1 MWCSA
6 TRGSTTGASASSR
19 WAWAW
24 ASTSAAPRSTRPP
37 WRRGGRSR
45 RARAGSSR
53 PPVTSSSC
61 SCPASTTACFSSSS
75 ASSSERSCC
84 APSCTG
90 STAVRS
96 RGRKLP
102 GIEATHYRTCPLCEA
117 TCGLEVKVRDGEVV
131 SVRGDADDI
140 FSHGFLCPKGVSLKA
155 LHEDPARLTKPL
167 VRDVDGE
174 LREASWDE
182 AFARVD
188 ELLTPLLAEHGRNS
202 VAVYLGNP
210 SAHSL
215 GAALYGRALLK
226 GLGTRNIFTA
236 STVDQMPKHVS
247 SGLMFGGALTIPIP
261 DVDRTMHMLM
271 LGANPL
277 ASNGSLMTAPDM
289 RGRLKALRARGGKLV
304 VVDPRRSR
312 TAEVAD
318 DHHFIQPGTDAQLL
332 FALVHVIAAEGL
344 AQPGRLAEMA
354 NGMEEIARLA
364 EPFSPEAVEP
374 VTGIAAEEI
383 RRMGRELAAAES
395 ATVYA
400 RIGTTTQRFGTL
412 ASWLVD
418 VLNVLT
424 GNLDREGGAM
434 FPLAAAGQSNGG
446 SRGGRGLAIARW
458 QSRVRGLD
466 EVIGELPVSCLAE
479 EIETPGDGQVRALI
493 TIGGNPARSTPNSER
508 LEAAFGRL
516 DALICVDLYLN
527 ETSRQADVVLPA
539 PSPLQKGHYDLA
551 FYQLAV
557 RDVGNWSPAILPT
570 DEGMP
575 QEWETLVRLTGI
587 VTGQGPDADVG
598 AIDDFVAQALSS
610 SLGVEPAPDR
620 RGPERLLD
628 MMLRAGPYDVTL
640 ADLEAAPHGIDFGPM
655 KPRLPDVLTT
665 PSGNI
670 ELAPERIAADV
681 ERLRASLAEHRNG
694 GFVLIGRRTL
704 RSNNSWMHNLEP
716 LVKGPPRCTLHVN
729 PADAERLGLADGG
742 LAHVESR
749 AGELDAPV
757 EVTDKVMQGV
767 VSLPHGWG
775 HGAKGANLPVAAKYA
790 GVNSNVLTDELDVE
804 PLSGTAVL
812 NGIPVELSPR

>member
-1 MWCSA
+1 
-6 TRGSTTGASASSR
+6 
-19 WAWAW
+19 
-24 ASTSAAPRSTRPP
+24 
-37 WRRGGRSR
+37 
-45 RARAGSSR
+45 
-53 PPVTSSSC
+53 
-61 SCPASTTACFSSSS
+61 
-75 ASSSERSCC
+75 
-84 APSCTG
+84 
-90 STAVRS
+90 
-96 RGRKLP
+96 
-102 GIEATHYRTCPLCEA
+102 
-117 TCGLEVKVRDGEVV
+117 VKIGDEGEVL
-131 SVRGDADDI
+131 SVRGDPDDV
-140 FSHGFLCPKGVSLKA
+140 FSHGFICPKGVSMKS
-155 LHEDPARLTKPL
+155 LHEDPARLRRPL
-167 VRDVDGE
+167 VRGDDGE
-174 LREASWDE
+174 LRDATWDE
-182 AFARVD
+182 AFERVD
-188 ELLTPLLAEHGRNS
+188 ELLTPILEAHGRN
-202 VAVYLGNP
+202 AVGAYLGNP
-210 SAHSL
+210 TVHSL
-215 GAALYGRALLK
+215 GATLYGRALLK
-226 GLGTRNIFTA
+226 GIGTRNVFTA

-247 SGLMFGGALTIPIP
+247 AGLMFGRALSIPIP

-318 DHHFIQPGTDAQLL
+318 EHYFIQPGTDAHLL
-332 FALVHVIAAEGL
+332 FAIVHVITAEGL
-344 AQPGRLAEMA
+344 ADPGRLAEFTD
-354 NGMEEIARLA
+354 GIEEVARLA

-374 VTGIAAEEI
+374 VTGIPADEI
-383 RRMGRELAAAES
+383 RLMARDLAAAES

-434 FPLAAAGQSNGG
+434 FPLAAAGSANTGP
-446 SRGGRGLAIARW
+446 RGGRGLAIARW

-466 EVIGELPVSCLAE
+466 EVIGELPVSCMAE

-508 LEAAFGRL
+508 LEAAFEQL
-516 DALICVDLYLN
+516 DALICVDIYLN

-575 QEWETLVRLTGI
+575 QEWETLVRLTGV
-587 VTGQGPDADVG
+587 VTGQGPNADIG
-598 AIDDFVAQALSS
+598 AIDDFVAQAMSS
-610 SLGVEPAPDR
+610 SLGVEPDPAR
-620 RGPERLLD
+620 HGPERLLD
-628 MMLRAGPYDVTL
+628 MMLRAGPYDVSL
-640 ADLEAAPHGIDFGPM
+640 ADFEAAPHGLDFGPM
-655 KPRLPDVLTT
+655 KPRLPDALKT

-681 ERLRASLAEHRNG
+681 DRLRVSLAEHRNG

-716 LVKGPPRCTLHVN
+716 LVKGPPRCTLHVH
-729 PADAERLGLADGG
+729 PSDAERLGLADGG
-742 LAHVESR
+742 LAHVRSR
-749 AGELDAPV
+749 AGAVDAPV
-757 EVTDKVMQGV
+757 EVTEKVMPGV

-775 HGAKGANLPVAAKYA
+775 HGAKGANLPVAARYS
-790 GVNSNVLTDELDVE
+790 GVNVNVLTDELDVD
-804 PLSGTAVL
+804 PVSGTAVL
-812 NGIPVELSPR
+812 NGVPVELSPASASASSNGAEHRPAAVTAGDVGGIAHSSDG

>member
-1 MWCSA
+1 MWCSCWSP
-6 TRGSTTGASASSR
+6 G
-19 WAWAW
+19 
-24 ASTSAAPRSTRPP
+24 
-37 WRRGGRSR
+37 
-45 RARAGSSR
+45 
-53 PPVTSSSC
+53 
-61 SCPASTTACFSSSS
+61 STTACSSSSS
-75 ASSSERSCC
+75 ASCSGRWCC

-90 STAVRS
+90 STAVRC
-96 RGRKLP
+96 RERKLP
-102 GIEATHYRTCPLCEA
+102 GIEGTHYRTCPFCEA
-117 TCGLEVKVRDGEVV
+117 TCGLEVKIGSAGEVL
-131 SVRGDADDI
+131 SVRGDPDDV
-140 FSHGFLCPKGVSLKA
+140 FSRGFICPKGVSLKS
-155 LHEDPARLTKPL
+155 LHEDPARLRRPL
-167 VRDVDGE
+167 VRGDDGE
-174 LREASWDE
+174 LRDATWDE

-188 ELLTPLLAEHGRNS
+188 ELLPPILADHGRNA
-202 VAVYLGNP
+202 VAAYLGNP
-210 SAHSL
+210 NVHSL

-247 SGLMFGGALTIPIP
+247 SGLMFGGALSIPIP
-261 DVDRTMHMLM
+261 DVDRTMHLLM

-289 RGRLKALRARGGKLV
+289 RGRLKALQARGGKLV
-304 VVDPRRSR
+304 VVDPRLSR

-318 DHHFIQPGTDAQLL
+318 EHHFIRPGTDAHLL
-332 FALVHVIAAEGL
+332 FALVHVITGEGL
-344 AQPGRLAEMA
+344 ADPGRLAELTE
-354 NGMEEIARLA
+354 GLEEVARLA
-364 EPFSPEAVEP
+364 EPFAPETVEP
-374 VTGIAAEEI
+374 VTGIPADEI
-383 RRMGRELAAAES
+383 RRMARELAAAS
-395 ATVYA
+395 PAVVYA

-434 FPLAAAGQSNGG
+434 FPLAAAGQSNAAG
-446 SRGGRGLAIARW
+446 SRGGRGLAIGRW
-458 QSRVRGLD
+458 QSRVRGMD

-479 EIETPGDGQVRALI
+479 EIETEGEGQVRALI

-508 LEAAFGRL
+508 LEAALGRL
-516 DALICVDLYLN
+516 DALVSVDLYLN

-557 RDVGNWSPAILPT
+557 RDVGNWSPAILPA

-575 QEWETLVRLTGI
+575 QEWETLVRLTGV
-587 VTGQGPDADVG
+587 VTGQGPNTDIG

-610 SLGVEPAPDR
+610 LLGLEPDPDR

-655 KPRLPDVLTT
+655 KPRLPDALKT

>member
-1 MWCSA
+1 
-6 TRGSTTGASASSR
+6 
-19 WAWAW
+19 
-24 ASTSAAPRSTRPP
+24 
-37 WRRGGRSR
+37 
-45 RARAGSSR
+45 
-53 PPVTSSSC
+53 
-61 SCPASTTACFSSSS
+61 
-75 ASSSERSCC
+75 
-84 APSCTG
+84 
-90 STAVRS
+90 
-96 RGRKLP
+96 
-102 GIEATHYRTCPLCEA
+102 
-117 TCGLEVKVRDGEVV
+117 
-131 SVRGDADDI
+131 
-140 FSHGFLCPKGVSLKA
+140 VSLKA
-155 LHEDPARLTKPL
+155 LHEDPARLRRPL
-167 VRDVDGE
+167 VRGDDGE
-174 LREASWDE
+174 LRDATWDE
-182 AFARVD
+182 AFERVD
-188 ELLTPLLAEHGRNS
+188 ELLTPILEEHGRN
-202 VAVYLGNP
+202 AVGAYLGNP
-210 SAHSL
+210 TVHSL
-215 GAALYGRALLK
+215 GATLYGRALLK
-226 GLGTRNIFTA
+226 GIGTRNIYSA

-247 SGLMFGGALTIPIP
+247 AGLMFGRALSIPIP

-318 DHHFIQPGTDAQLL
+318 DHHFIQPGTDAHLL
-332 FALVHVIAAEGL
+332 FALVNVITAEGL
-344 AQPGRLAEMA
+344 ADPGPLAEFTD
-354 NGMEEIARLA
+354 GIEDVARLA

-374 VTGIAAEEI
+374 VTGIPADEI
-383 RRMGRELAAAES
+383 RRMARELAAAES

-434 FPLAAAGQSNGG
+434 FPLAAAGSANTGP
-446 SRGGRGLAIARW
+446 RGGRGLAIARW

-508 LEAAFGRL
+508 LEAAFGQL

-557 RDVGNWSPAILPT
+557 RDVGNWSAAILPT

-587 VTGQGPDADVG
+587 VTGQGPKADVG

-610 SLGVEPAPDR
+610 SLGVEPDPGR

-628 MMLRAGPYDVTL
+628 MMLRAGPYDVSL
-640 ADLEAAPHGIDFGPM
+640 ADFEAAPHGLDFGPM
-655 KPRLPDVLTT
+655 KPRLPDALKT

-681 ERLRASLAEHRNG
+681 ERLRGSLAEHRNG

-716 LVKGPPRCTLHVN
+716 LVKGPPRCTLHVH
-729 PADAERLGLADGG
+729 PSDADRLGLADGG
-742 LAHVESR
+742 FAHVRSR
-749 AGELDAPV
+749 AGAVDAPV
-757 EVTDKVMQGV
+757 EVTDKVMPGV

-775 HGAKGANLPVAAKYA
+775 HGANGANLPVAARYP
-790 GVNSNVLTDELDVE
+790 GVNVNVLTDELDVD
-804 PLSGTAVL
+804 PVSGTAVL
-812 NGIPVELSPR
+812 NGVPVELSPASSDGAEHRPAAVAAGDVGGVAHSSDG